1 MFDLWQTT
9 GSRKEAQFTWDMSR
23 NTNLEWAGRFK
34 PHCRFDRIY
43 IRHSKPKSVFIP
55 TYFKLIGLEKTPS
68 CGLFPSDHW
77 GIMTHFD
84 KRKDDK

>member
-1 MFDLWQTT
+1 MFDLWQMT
-9 GSRKEAQFTWDMSR
+9 GSRKEAEFTWDMSR
-23 NTNLEWAGRFK
+23 NTNLEWAWEFK
-34 PHCRFDRIY
+34 PRCRFDRIY
-43 IRHSKPKSVFIP
+43 IRHSKPKSVIIP
-55 TYFKLIGLEKTPS
+55 KYFELIGLEKIAS

>member
-1 MFDLWQTT
+1 MWQTT
-9 GSRKEAQFTWDMSR
+9 GSKEEAQFTWDMSR
-23 NTNLEWAGRFK
+23 NTNLEWPWPNK
-34 PHCRFDRIY
+34 PRCRFDRIY
-43 IRHSKPKSVFIP
+43 IRHSKPKSVIIP
-55 TYFKLIGLEKTPS
+55 TYFELIGLEKISS